1 MPAHGIGVAGVFFLQ
16 LFLRERILVVHLD
29 PTLQEG
35 IGQLNLH
42 VLDEVHN
49 ETAAENML
57 RVAVELTRQ
66 LLGHLFAEVLFSS
79 NHVLAEDLDPQAL
92 VVLSGGEALDFF
104 DFKTELTLQVVDLFV
119 GDAEHLSE
127 VLVSVRNLMRVDI
140 EGVSD
145 LRSGQ
150 GFAGFSFVEVLE
162 RDVGI
167 AFDAAFEGFAG
178 IIQLSEMADEQVRIR
193 GEFLFAD
200 ASVATG
206 MVAHGSFDGL
216 FVHLDDVAGE
226 LGAASEAQVDFWS
239 ETNFVGEGEVFRLFP
254 IAGSLCAGLG
264 NGVAEYVNL
273 FLGDVGAQFF

>member
-1 MPAHGIGVAGVFFLQ
+1 M
-16 LFLRERILVVHLD
+16 
-29 PTLQEG
+29 
-35 IGQLNLH
+35 
-42 VLDEVHN
+42 
-49 ETAAENML
+49 
-57 RVAVELTRQ
+57 
-66 LLGHLFAEVLFSS
+66 
-79 NHVLAEDLDPQAL
+79 
-92 VVLSGGEALDFF
+92 
-104 DFKTELTLQVVDLFV
+104 DLFV

-178 IIQLSEMADEQVRIR
+178 IMQLSEMADEQVRIR

-216 FVHLDDVAGE
+216 FVHRDD
-226 LGAASEAQVDFWS
+226 
-239 ETNFVGEGEVFRLFP
+239 EVFRLFP